1 MNLCFINIILCHL
14 LCDNMLY
21 ELAEEAKREVSKYSD
36 DYEIFLDSSEL
47 LQLDS
52 QKTDLNFAKE
62 EINLGIGVRVI
73 KDGKVGFAFTSDM
86 GEIAKTCENAYL
98 NSKLNSAD
106 ENFSFAEVEKLPKI
120 NGTFDKK
127 FRDLDLDE
135 LTDSLKSILNCIE
148 DNGCQTTSGGFS
160 AAEGEVLIVNSNGVE
175 AYDKSTG
182 FALGV
187 SINAL
192 KDGDLATAYDS
203 TSSCLY
209 DLDGI
214 KLAEDL
220 CDLAKSSLGGQHI
233 ETADKDV
240 ILDYHAVTGL
250 LSTFM
255 SGFSSENVQRGR
267 SRLAGKIGDKIVTEG
282 LSIFDDGTYDGGL
295 NSGVTDDEGTASRR
309 TTLVQDGVLKGY
321 LYDIYNANKDGVK
334 STSNG
339 FRGSYAGTPS
349 VSGSNIIFDFKEH
362 ALESE
367 INDAFLVTD
376 VLGAHTANPITGDFS
391 VEASNS
397 FLIEKGDKK
406 PIKKAMISGNIYDL
420 LGDAVAVGDE
430 VKQRG
435 SFIVPKLLLH
445 DVRVVGN

>member
-1 MNLCFINIILCHL
+1 
-14 LCDNMLY
+14 MLF
-21 ELAEEAKREVSKYSD
+21 ELAEEAKREISKYCN
-36 DYEIFLDSSEL
+36 DYEIYLDNTEL

-62 EINLGIGVRVI
+62 EINLGIGIRVI

-98 NSKLNSAD
+98 NSKLNSKD
-106 ENFSFAEVEKLPKI
+106 ENFAFAEKAKLPKI

-127 FRDLDLDE
+127 FRGLDLDE
-135 LTDSLKSILNCIE
+135 FTSSLRAILNCIE

-160 AAEGEVLIVNSNGVE
+160 AAEGETLIVNSNGVE

-182 FALGV
+182 FALGISV
-187 SINAL
+187 NAN
-192 KDGDLATAYDS
+192 KDGDLATAYES

-220 CDLAKSSLGGQHI
+220 CDLAKSSLGGDHI
-233 ETADKDV
+233 ETSNRDV
-240 ILDYHAVTGL
+240 VLDFHAVTGL

-255 SGFSSENVQRGR
+255 SGFSADNVQRGR
-267 SRLAGKIGDKIVTEG
+267 SRLAGRIGERIVTES
-282 LSIFDDGTYDGGL
+282 LSIFDDGTIDGGL
-295 NSGVTDDEGTASRR
+295 NSAVCDDEGTASRR
-309 TTLVQDGVLKGY
+309 TPLVEDGLLKAY
-321 LYDIYNANKDGVK
+321 LYDIYTANKDGVK

-349 VSGSNIIFDFKEH
+349 VSGSNIIFDFKDNVFE
-362 ALESE
+362 EE
-367 INDAFLVTD
+367 MNDAFLVTD

-397 FLIEKGDKK
+397 FLLKNGERT

-420 LGDAVAVGDE
+420 LGDAIAVGDE

-445 DVRVVGN
+445 NLRVVGN

>member
-1 MNLCFINIILCHL
+1 
-14 LCDNMLY
+14 MLY
-21 ELAEEAKREVSKYSD
+21 ELAEEAKREISKYSD
-36 DYEIFLDSSEL
+36 DYEIYLDNVEL

-62 EINLGIGVRVI
+62 EINLGIGIRVI
-73 KDGKVGFAFTSDM
+73 KDGAVGFAFTSDM
-86 GEIAKTCENAYL
+86 DKIAKTCENAYL
-98 NSKLNSAD
+98 NSKLNSKD
-106 ENFSFAEVEKLPKI
+106 ENYSFAEVEKLPKI

-135 LTDSLKSILNCIE
+135 LTSSLKSVLNCIE
-148 DNGCQTTSGGFS
+148 DKGCQTTSGGFS
-160 AAEGEVLIVNSNGVE
+160 AAEGETLIVNSNGVE
-175 AYDKSTG
+175 AFDKSTG

-187 SINAL
+187 SINAI

-203 TSSCLY
+203 VSSCVY

-220 CDLAKSSLGGQHI
+220 CDLAKSSLGGEHI
-233 ETADKDV
+233 ETSNMDV
-240 ILDYHAVTGL
+240 VLDYHAVTGL

-255 SGFSSENVQRGR
+255 GGFSAENVQRGR
-267 SRLAGKIGDKIVTEG
+267 SRLLDKVGEKIVTEN
-282 LSIFDDGTYDGGL
+282 LSIFDDATVDGGL
-295 NSGVTDDEGTASRR
+295 NSAVSDDEGTASRR
-309 TTLVQDGVLKGY
+309 TVLVEDGILKGY
-321 LYDIYNANKDGVK
+321 LYDIYTANKDGVK

-339 FRGSYAGTPS
+339 YRGSYAGTPS
-349 VSGSNIIFDFKEH
+349 VSGSNIIFDFKENV
-362 ALESE
+362 AMDE
-367 INDAFLVTD
+367 INDVFLVTD
-376 VLGAHTANPITGDFS
+376 ILGAHTANQITGDFS

-397 FLIEKGDKK
+397 FVLKNGIKK

-420 LGDAVAVGDE
+420 LDDAMAVGDE
-430 VKQRG
+430 IKQRG

>member
-1 MNLCFINIILCHL
+1 
-14 LCDNMLY
+14 MLF
-21 ELAEEAKREVSKYSD
+21 ELAEEAKREISKYSD
-36 DYEIFLDSSEL
+36 DYEIYLENSEL

-52 QKTDLNFAKE
+52 HKTDLNFAKE
-62 EINLGIGVRVI
+62 EISLGIGIRVI
-73 KDGKVGFAFTSDM
+73 KDGAVGFAFTSDM
-86 GEIAKTCENAYL
+86 SEIAKTCENAYL
-98 NSKLNSAD
+98 NSKLNSKD
-106 ENFSFAEVEKLPKI
+106 ENFSFAEVEKLPNIK
-120 NGTFDKK
+120 GTFDKK
-127 FRDLDLDE
+127 YKELDLDE
-135 LTDSLKSILNCIE
+135 LTSSLKSVLSCIE

-203 TSSCLY
+203 VSSCLY

-214 KLAEDL
+214 KLADDL
-220 CDLAKSSLGGQHI
+220 CDLAKSSLGGEHI
-233 ETADKDV
+233 ETSNKDV
-240 ILDYHAVTGL
+240 VLDYHAVTGL

-255 SGFSSENVQRGR
+255 SGFSADNVQRGR
-267 SRLAGKIGDKIVTEG
+267 SRLVDKIGEKIVTEN
-282 LSIFDDGTYDGGL
+282 LSIFDDGTVEGGL

-309 TTLVQDGVLKGY
+309 TSLVEDGVLKGY
-321 LYDIYNANKDGVK
+321 LYDIYTANKDGVK

-339 FRGSYAGTPS
+339 FRGSYVGTPS
-349 VSGSNIIFDFKEH
+349 VSGSNIIFDFKDRV
-362 ALESE
+362 LEEE

-376 VLGAHTANPITGDFS
+376 ILGAHTANPITGDFS

-397 FLIEKGDKK
+397 FLLNNGDRK

-420 LGDAVAVGDE
+420 LGDAMAVGDE
-430 VKQRG
+430 IKQRG
-435 SFIVPKLLLH
+435 SFIVPRLLLH
-445 DVRVVGN
+445 DVRVIGN

>member
-1 MNLCFINIILCHL
+1 
-14 LCDNMLY
+14 MLF
-21 ELAEEAKREVSKYSD
+21 ELAEEAKREISKYSD
-36 DYEIFLDSSEL
+36 DYEIYLENSEL

-62 EINLGIGVRVI
+62 EISLGIGIRVI
-73 KDGKVGFAFTSDM
+73 KDGAVGFAFTSDM
-86 GEIAKTCENAYL
+86 SEIAKTCENAYL
-98 NSKLNSAD
+98 NSKLNSKD
-106 ENFSFAEVEKLPKI
+106 ENFSFAEVEKLPNIK
-120 NGTFDKK
+120 GTFDKK
-127 FRDLDLDE
+127 YKELDLDE
-135 LTDSLKSILNCIE
+135 LTSSLKSVLSCIE

-203 TSSCLY
+203 VSSCLY

-214 KLAEDL
+214 KLADDL
-220 CDLAKSSLGGQHI
+220 CDLAKSSLGGEHI
-233 ETADKDV
+233 ETSNKDV
-240 ILDYHAVTGL
+240 VLDYHAVTGL

-255 SGFSSENVQRGR
+255 SGFSADNVQRGR
-267 SRLAGKIGDKIVTEG
+267 SRLVDKIGEKIVTEN
-282 LSIFDDGTYDGGL
+282 LSIFDDGTVEGGL

-309 TTLVQDGVLKGY
+309 TSLVEDGVLKGY
-321 LYDIYNANKDGVK
+321 LYDIYTANKDGVK

-339 FRGSYAGTPS
+339 FRGSYVGTPS
-349 VSGSNIIFDFKEH
+349 VSGSNIIFDFKDRV
-362 ALESE
+362 LEEE

-376 VLGAHTANPITGDFS
+376 ILGAHTANPITGDFS

-397 FLIEKGDKK
+397 FLLNNGDRK

-420 LGDAVAVGDE
+420 LGDAMAVGDE
-430 VKQRG
+430 IKQRG
-435 SFIVPKLLLH
+435 SFIVPRLLLH
-445 DVRVVGN
+445 DVRVIGN

>member
-1 MNLCFINIILCHL
+1 
-14 LCDNMLY
+14 MLF
-21 ELAEEAKREVSKYSD
+21 ELAEEAKREISKYSD
-36 DYEIFLDSSEL
+36 DYEIYLENSEL

-62 EINLGIGVRVI
+62 EISLGIGIRVI
-73 KDGKVGFAFTSDM
+73 KDGAVGFAFTSDM
-86 GEIAKTCENAYL
+86 SEIAKTCENAYL
-98 NSKLNSAD
+98 NSKLNSKD
-106 ENFSFAEVEKLPKI
+106 ENFSFAEVEKLPNIK
-120 NGTFDKK
+120 GTFDKK
-127 FRDLDLDE
+127 YKELDLDE
-135 LTDSLKSILNCIE
+135 LTSSLKSVLSCIE

-203 TSSCLY
+203 VSSCLY

-214 KLAEDL
+214 KLADDL
-220 CDLAKSSLGGQHI
+220 CDLAKSSLGGEHI
-233 ETADKDV
+233 ETSNKDV
-240 ILDYHAVTGL
+240 VLDYHAVTGL
-250 LSTFM
+250 LSTLM
-255 SGFSSENVQRGR
+255 SGFSADNVQRGR
-267 SRLAGKIGDKIVTEG
+267 SRLVDKIGEKIVTEN
-282 LSIFDDGTYDGGL
+282 LSIFDDGTVEGGL

-309 TTLVQDGVLKGY
+309 TSLVEDGVLKGY
-321 LYDIYNANKDGVK
+321 LYDIYTANKDGVK

-339 FRGSYAGTPS
+339 FRGSYVGTPS
-349 VSGSNIIFDFKEH
+349 VSGSNIIFDFKDRV
-362 ALESE
+362 LEEE

-376 VLGAHTANPITGDFS
+376 ILGAHTANPITGDFS

-397 FLIEKGDKK
+397 FLLNNGDRK

-420 LGDAVAVGDE
+420 LGDAMAVGDE
-430 VKQRG
+430 IKQRG
-435 SFIVPKLLLH
+435 SFIVPRLLLH
-445 DVRVVGN
+445 DVRVIGN

>member
-1 MNLCFINIILCHL
+1 M
-14 LCDNMLY
+14 CDNMLY
-21 ELAEEAKREVSKYSD
+21 ELAEEAKREISKYSD
-36 DYEIFLDSSEL
+36 DYEIYLENSEL

-62 EINLGIGVRVI
+62 EISLGIGIRVI
-73 KDGKVGFAFTSDM
+73 KDGAVGFAFTSDM
-86 GEIAKTCENAYL
+86 SEIAKTCENAYL
-98 NSKLNSAD
+98 NSKLNSKD
-106 ENFSFAEVEKLPKI
+106 ENFSFAEVEKLPNIK
-120 NGTFDKK
+120 GTFDKK
-127 FRDLDLDE
+127 YKELDLDE
-135 LTDSLKSILNCIE
+135 LTSSLKSVLSCIE

-203 TSSCLY
+203 VSSCLY

-214 KLAEDL
+214 KLADDL
-220 CDLAKSSLGGQHI
+220 CDLAKSSLGGEHI
-233 ETADKDV
+233 ETSNKDV
-240 ILDYHAVTGL
+240 VLDYHAVTGL

-255 SGFSSENVQRGR
+255 SGFSADNVQRGR
-267 SRLAGKIGDKIVTEG
+267 SRLVDKIGEKIVTEN
-282 LSIFDDGTYDGGL
+282 LSIFDDGTVEGGL
-295 NSGVTDDEGTASRR
+295 NSGVTDDEGIASRR
-309 TTLVQDGVLKGY
+309 TSLVEDGVLKGY
-321 LYDIYNANKDGVK
+321 LYDIYTANKDGVK

-339 FRGSYAGTPS
+339 FRGSYVGTPS
-349 VSGSNIIFDFKEH
+349 VSGSNIIFDFKDRV
-362 ALESE
+362 LEEE

-376 VLGAHTANPITGDFS
+376 ILGAHTANPITGDFS

-397 FLIEKGDKK
+397 FLLNNGDRK

-420 LGDAVAVGDE
+420 LGDAMAVGDE
-430 VKQRG
+430 IKQRG
-435 SFIVPKLLLH
+435 SFIVPRLLLH
-445 DVRVVGN
+445 DVRVIGN

>member
-1 MNLCFINIILCHL
+1 M
-14 LCDNMLY
+14 CDNMLY
-21 ELAEEAKREVSKYSD
+21 ELAEEAKREISKYSD
-36 DYEIFLDSSEL
+36 DYEIYLENSEL

-62 EINLGIGVRVI
+62 EISLGIGIRVI
-73 KDGKVGFAFTSDM
+73 KDGAVGFAFTSDM
-86 GEIAKTCENAYL
+86 SEIAKTCENAYL
-98 NSKLNSAD
+98 NSKLNSKD
-106 ENFSFAEVEKLPKI
+106 ENFSFAEVEKLPNIK
-120 NGTFDKK
+120 GTFDKK
-127 FRDLDLDE
+127 YKELDLDE
-135 LTDSLKSILNCIE
+135 LTSSLKSVLSCIE

-203 TSSCLY
+203 VSSCLY

-214 KLAEDL
+214 KLADDL
-220 CDLAKSSLGGQHI
+220 CDLAKSSLGGEHI
-233 ETADKDV
+233 ETSNKDV
-240 ILDYHAVTGL
+240 VLDYHAVTGL

-255 SGFSSENVQRGR
+255 SGFSADNVQRGR
-267 SRLAGKIGDKIVTEG
+267 SRLVDKIGEKIVTEN
-282 LSIFDDGTYDGGL
+282 LSIFDDGTVEGGL

-309 TTLVQDGVLKGY
+309 TSLVEDGVLKGY
-321 LYDIYNANKDGVK
+321 LYDIYTANKDGVK

-339 FRGSYAGTPS
+339 FRGSYVGTPS
-349 VSGSNIIFDFKEH
+349 VSGSNIIFDFKDRV
-362 ALESE
+362 LEEE
-367 INDAFLVTD
+367 IDDAFLVTD
-376 VLGAHTANPITGDFS
+376 ILGAHTANPITGDFS

-397 FLIEKGDKK
+397 FLLNNGDRK

-420 LGDAVAVGDE
+420 LGDAMAVGDE
-430 VKQRG
+430 IKQRG
-435 SFIVPKLLLH
+435 SFIVPRLLLH
-445 DVRVVGN
+445 DVRVIGN